1 MRMNVALIHNPYS
14 SGNDLDAV
22 KTTVRSQ
29 LFSQYS
35 ISEFNISIKYLFFI
49 KKSNKGKIYKGKWL
63 CYTFNAHGFPDST
76 GEPCQPPEKRRF
88 KNLNKRKRCT
98 MPDELRSTTK
108 HDAGQSPPRDLTRRQ
123 LRDLEEKE
131 KTPLQKA
138 LELLIM
144 VLPLFCGGAAAL
156 EYWLVPNSSANREP
170 MSYLAVLL
178 FFIFAYFCWLCF
190 ALFQRRR
197 GEKSWYEKLRYR
209 APLFSG
215 LFLLLMVYDVLT
227 LKTGIL
233 TQPFV
238 PCMNL
243 IINAFLTEYKMLFDC
258 TLNTLRLLFLGYG
271 IGVALG
277 LVTGITCGYSK
288 RVRYWID
295 PVIKFL
301 GPIPT
306 TTWIPI
312 TMVIAPSLFGGAV
325 FIIALGSW
333 FAVTVASLTGISNV
347 DKDFFEAA
355 RTLGASKRQLVFRV
369 AIPYAMP
376 SILQGCTQAMSSA
389 CVAIII
395 AEMLGVKSGLGW
407 YMTWQTG
414 WASYDKMFAAL
425 FVICLI
431 FTLVTK
437 ALEAVKRR
445 VLRWQI
451 GDEK

>member
-1 MRMNVALIHNPYS
+1 MP
-14 SGNDLDAV
+14 NDTRSDPE
-22 KTTVRSQ
+22 VRIGTAQ
-29 LFSQYS
+29 L
-35 ISEFNISIKYLFFI
+35 EN
-49 KKSNKGKIYKGKWL
+49 
-63 CYTFNAHGFPDST
+63 
-76 GEPCQPPEKRRF
+76 
-88 KNLNKRKRCT
+88 
-98 MPDELRSTTK
+98 
-108 HDAGQSPPRDLTRRQ
+108 LTRRQ
-123 LRDLEEKE
+123 LKDLEEKE
-131 KTPLQKA
+131 KTPLEKA
-138 LELLIM
+138 AELLIM
-144 VLPLFCGGAAAL
+144 LLPLVCGGAALA
-156 EYWLVPNSSANREP
+156 EYWLMPNNSANKDP
-170 MSYLAVLL
+170 MSYAAVLL
-178 FFIFAYFCWLCF
+178 FFMAAYFGWSGF
-190 ALFQRRR
+190 AVVRRCQ
-197 GEKSWYEKLRYR
+197 GDKSCYEQVRYR

-215 LFLLLMVYDVLT
+215 LFLLLLAYDVLT

-243 IINAFLTEYKMLFDC
+243 IINAFLKEYKMLLDC
-258 TLNTLRLLFLGYG
+258 TLNTLKLLFLGYSA
-271 IGVALG
+271 GVVLG
-277 LVTGITCGYSK
+277 LVTGIACGYSK
-288 RVRYWID
+288 KIRYWVD

-312 TMVIAPSLFGGAV
+312 TMVIASSLFAGAV

-347 DKDFFEAA
+347 DKDYFEAA

-425 FVICLI
+425 FVICFI
-431 FTLVTK
+431 FTMVTK
-437 ALEAVKRR
+437 ALEAVKRH
-445 VLRWQI
+445 VLRWQN
-451 GDEK
+451 GVEK